1 MISFFMFFFIMLDST
16 CSLTF
21 LSNVVAG
28 KFDSNL
34 LQVLVERFVFAYS
47 HDTFQE
53 VS

>member
-1 MISFFMFFFIMLDST
+1 MILDNT
-16 CSLTF
+16 CFLTF
-21 LSNVVAG
+21 LSNVVVG

>member
-1 MISFFMFFFIMLDST
+1 MISFFLFFFIILDNT
-16 CSLTF
+16 CFLTF
-21 LSNVVAG
+21 LSNFAAG